1 MIYGKKKL
9 LAAMQK
15 PKCRNTEEVN
25 LECLYRVRKK
35 KNSTYGYALSNTQ
48 MHNNNL
54 YYVPIKIVV

>member
-25 LECLYRVRKK
+25 LECLYRVREKK
-35 KNSTYGYALSNTQ
+35 LHIWLCTFKHPNA
-48 MHNNNL
+48 
-54 YYVPIKIVV
+54 

>member
-25 LECLYRVRKK
+25 LECLYRARK
-35 KNSTYGYALSNTQ
+35 KNSTYAWLCTFKHPNA
-48 MHNNNL
+48 
-54 YYVPIKIVV
+54 

>member
-35 KNSTYGYALSNTQ
+35 NSTYGYALSNTQ